1 VAGYEAAADAVYET
15 LRERRF
21 DVSRLS
27 TRDLLRKDY
36 KQWAMGGGG
45 AAAAVVGVAS
55 VGMDLRSMAAKDVRM
70 ADECA
75 RWSEHCG
82 LDLLVIMVGTLQ
94 PPAPAAPPHTHRLCE
109 LSDWLDRL
117 GRSSVSHG
125 EVIREHR
132 ESCVC
137 VCVRV
142 WGVLP
147 LCHSARSL
155 LSLPPKNR
163 AIWLYG
169 VFKCTTGGIS
179 PSRLDGQRRERS
191 LRDRSQGEG
200 HDMK

>member
-137 VCVRV
+137 VCVCACVGCAPAVSLCPLSALATSQKQSDLVIRRV
-142 WGVLP
+142 QVHNWGNFAFEVGRAAARTV
-147 LCHSARSL
+147 SARSI
-155 LSLPPKNR
+155 
-163 AIWLYG
+163 AG
-169 VFKCTTGGIS
+169 
-179 PSRLDGQRRERS
+179 RRP
-191 LRDRSQGEG
+191 
-200 HDMK
+200 